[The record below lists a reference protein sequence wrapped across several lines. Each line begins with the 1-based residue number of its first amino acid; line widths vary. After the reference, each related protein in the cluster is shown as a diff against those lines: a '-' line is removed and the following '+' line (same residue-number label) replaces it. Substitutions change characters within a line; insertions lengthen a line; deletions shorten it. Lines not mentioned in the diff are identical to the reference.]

1 MTEHFAFMVD
11 RRDISQAALRPVS
24 PPDLQPGEAR
34 LDIERLALSANTLT
48 YGVTGDAFGY
58 WKFFPVSGPA
68 GLIPTWGI
76 ARVAQ
81 SRSDTLPEGSRWFGF
96 LPLAS
101 CLVVAP
107 TLRGEGLFTDTAPHR
122 QLLPANYNIYR
133 NVERD
138 PHFLSGREEECAL
151 LRPLVMLSFLLAEHL
166 KSIGLEKGDQVAFT
180 SASSKAALAAA
191 FLAKRAGLGPCLGLT
206 SAMNAAFVRATGAYD
221 AVATYDEIEELEAA
235 PRVLL
240 DISGHDAA
248 RARMEARWGASLIES
263 QIVGATHWGAS
274 VESLKSTSRTRF
286 FFAPDVMKRLI
297 GSWGA
302 EAFEAQFLDAWHA
315 VLDWTPGWL
324 TLEQREGAAGLAD
337 AYAQLLQGA
346 VPPDRG
352 LVVAIG

>member
-1 MTEHFAFMVD
+1 MTEHFALMID
-11 RRDISQAALRPVS
+11 RRDISQATLRPVL

-34 LDIERLALSANTLT
+34 LDIERLTLSANTLT

-58 WKFFPVSGPA
+58 WKFFPVTGPA

-76 ARVAQ
+76 ARVTH
-81 SRSDTLPEGSRWFGF
+81 SRSDALPEGSRWFGF

-107 TLRGEGLFTDTAPHR
+107 KSRGEGLFTDTAPHR
-122 QLLPANYNIYR
+122 QPLPANYNIYR
-133 NVERD
+133 DVDRD

-151 LRPLVMLSFLLAEHL
+151 LRPLVMLSFLLVEHL
-166 KSIGLEKGDQVAFT
+166 KSIGLQNGDQVAFT
-180 SASSKAALAAA
+180 SASSKAALAAS

-206 SAMNAAFVRATGAYD
+206 SAKNAAFVRATGAYG

-240 DISGHDAA
+240 DISGNDAVRA
-248 RARMEARWGASLIES
+248 RAEARWATLLIES
-263 QIVGATHWGAS
+263 QTVGATHWDAS
-274 VESLKSTSRTRF
+274 VESLSSTSRTRF

-302 EAFEAQFLDAWHA
+302 GAFETQFLDAWHA

-324 TLEQREGAAGLAD
+324 TLDRREGAAGLAG
-337 AYAQLLQGA
+337 AYADLLRGA
-346 VPPDRG
+346 VAPHSG
-352 LVVAIG
+352 LFVAI